1 MTFETH
7 FNGHW
12 LNKPLINPDQP
23 VRSTYNNQTYS
34 AQIAIPHYRERLLN
48 HYSDILHGDLNGFCQ
63 RADIPALEF
72 DHYGVIIHFDQPTLL
87 TLHDLDME
95 LNRGLK
101 ELIKQAGAVIIKN
114 AYMDLEFRNRGHR
127 NRFPQLNFHID
138 RSSAHPTHYSMYSRD
153 PFDDEQKF
161 PRTSSTLFI
170 PSLVGH
176 LQAIKE
182 QQVKPDEKGLKNTY
196 TLFTNE
202 NMTDLS
208 NNIILEHSW
217 NEPQGTGELS
227 MLDNLTALHSSYYP
241 NPNEKGY
248 KIGVRYLS

>member
-1 MTFETH
+1 MMFEAH
-7 FNGHW
+7 FNRYW
-12 LNKPLINPDQP
+12 LNKPLTNPNQP
-23 VRSTYNNQTYS
+23 FRSAYNKQPYS

-48 HYSDILHGDLNGFCQ
+48 HYSDILHGNINGFCQ
-63 RADIPALEF
+63 RAEIPAFEF
-72 DHYGVIIHFDQPTLL
+72 EHYGIVIQFEQPAILQ
-87 TLHDLDME
+87 LHDTNME
-95 LNRGLK
+95 LNSGLK
-101 ELIKQAGAVIIKN
+101 DLIKQVGAVIIKN
-114 AYMDLEFRNRGHR
+114 AYMNLEFRNRCHR

-138 RSSAHPTHYSMYSRD
+138 RSSAQPTHYSMYSRD

-170 PSLVGH
+170 PSIVGH

-182 QQVKPDEKGLKNTY
+182 QQIKPDEKGLKNTY
-196 TLFTNE
+196 TLFTHE
-202 NMTDLS
+202 NMAELS

-241 NPNEKGY
+241 NPAAKGY